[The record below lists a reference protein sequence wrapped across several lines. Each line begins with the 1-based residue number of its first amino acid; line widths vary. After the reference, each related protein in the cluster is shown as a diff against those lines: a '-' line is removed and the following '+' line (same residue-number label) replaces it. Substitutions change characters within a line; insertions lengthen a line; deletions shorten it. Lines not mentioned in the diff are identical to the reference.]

1 MKGREGKRRWEERG
15 EGQAPK
21 YFGVEPAVVQ
31 WLQCCLVAHVEVDKL
46 SSSAAK
52 KTRFNVE
59 HKCHR
64 RHELLVNALQHWRC
78 RRRPLRGGQRITY
91 VRQLGRRLQPV
102 WLHLRTV
109 CVLKVV
115 RNWGSGFGVSCGRGR
130 NGGQADS
137 ANGLTSNTQI
147 LHDIMMKTASPG
159 LMLQLWRRVD

>member
-1 MKGREGKRRWEERG
+1 MEERG

-21 YFGVEPAVVQ
+21 YFGVEPVVVQ
-31 WLQCCLVAHVEVDKL
+31 WLQRCLVAHVEVDKL

-59 HKCHR
+59 HS
-64 RHELLVNALQHWRC
+64 ELLVNALQHWRC
-78 RRRPLRGGQRITY
+78 RRRPLRGGQRIAY

-109 CVLKVV
+109 CVVKVV

-147 LHDIMMKTASPG
+147 LHDIMMKTASPD
-159 LMLQLWRRVD
+159 LMLQQWRRVD

>member
-1 MKGREGKRRWEERG
+1 MKGREGKRRLEERG

-21 YFGVEPAVVQ
+21 YFGVEPVVVQ

-59 HKCHR
+59 HKRDR

-91 VRQLGRRLQPV
+91 VCQLGRRQ
-102 WLHLRTV
+102 
-109 CVLKVV
+109 
-115 RNWGSGFGVSCGRGR
+115 
-130 NGGQADS
+130 QA
-137 ANGLTSNTQI
+137 
-147 LHDIMMKTASPG
+147 
-159 LMLQLWRRVD
+159 V